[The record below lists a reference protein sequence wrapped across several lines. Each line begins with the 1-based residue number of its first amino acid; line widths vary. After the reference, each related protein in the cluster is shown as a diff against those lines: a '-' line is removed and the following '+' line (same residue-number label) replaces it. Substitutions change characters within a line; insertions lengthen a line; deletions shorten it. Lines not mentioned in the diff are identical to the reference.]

1 LIVFPT
7 TGINL
12 TEKNVFLFNLIRA
25 GVGPIEKKENKNTK
39 DLCSNVITESLGVL
53 NGLIKE

>member
-1 LIVFPT
+1 
-7 TGINL
+7 
-12 TEKNVFLFNLIRA
+12 LFNLIRA

-53 NGLIKE
+53 NGLIKK